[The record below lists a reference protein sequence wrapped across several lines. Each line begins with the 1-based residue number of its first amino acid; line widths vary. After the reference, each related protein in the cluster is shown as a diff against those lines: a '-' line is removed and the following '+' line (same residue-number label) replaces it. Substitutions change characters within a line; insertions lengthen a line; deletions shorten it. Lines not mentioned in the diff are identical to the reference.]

1 MEACVK
7 GCIIFVHVRFELLC
21 CQKNHL
27 LIRRKW
33 KTNWWKMLKGKWN
46 VEGHIVHQ
54 GRWRTLFIQITFC
67 AHGPGVRLLITCHA
81 VVATLDYRHPP
92 SSSCLFSPCLLS
104 ISTQELSPTNCGTQ
118 HRSVFFWLKVRLN
131 PSMYGTTPIEV
142 VNFSI

>member
-7 GCIIFVHVRFELLC
+7 GCIIFVHVRFEFEC
-21 CQKNHL
+21 CVVKSGENGKP
-27 LIRRKW
+27 R
-33 KTNWWKMLKGKWN
+33 WKMLKGKWN

-92 SSSCLFSPCLLS
+92 SFSCLF
-104 ISTQELSPTNCGTQ
+104 
-118 HRSVFFWLKVRLN
+118 
-131 PSMYGTTPIEV
+131 
-142 VNFSI
+142 